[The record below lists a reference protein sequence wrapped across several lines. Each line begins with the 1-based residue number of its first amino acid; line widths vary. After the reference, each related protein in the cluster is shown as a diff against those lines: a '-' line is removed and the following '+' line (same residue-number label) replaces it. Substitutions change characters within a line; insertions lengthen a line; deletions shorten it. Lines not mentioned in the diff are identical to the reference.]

1 VLFQFVPRAVED
13 TDVVATW
20 FVDADTDL
28 DTLDIDAL
36 TFLWD
41 VTTIQ
46 DKRIIEDNAAGVRSR
61 AYRPGPY
68 TALEQQSADF
78 AWTYVEAMR
87 ELTG

>member
-1 VLFQFVPRAVED
+1 
-13 TDVVATW
+13 
-20 FVDADTDL
+20 VDAEADL
-28 DTLDIDAL
+28 AKIDIDAL

-68 TALEQQSADF
+68 TKLEQQSADF
-78 AWTYVEAMR
+78 SWAYVKAMS
-87 ELTG
+87 ELAA